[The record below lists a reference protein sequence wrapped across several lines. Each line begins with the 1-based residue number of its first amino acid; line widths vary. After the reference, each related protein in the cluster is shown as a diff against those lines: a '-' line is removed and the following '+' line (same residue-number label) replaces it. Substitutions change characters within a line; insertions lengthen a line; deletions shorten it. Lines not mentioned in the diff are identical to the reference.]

1 MAAAKTRPR
10 ARAGL
15 GRRGDTARAS
25 SRRTAARELGIA
37 SFETSSREY
46 ATPAKITKETVHDFC
61 SNTSSARGNERQPT
75 GGSQGYHQT
84 HVWCP
89 FPLSHINHKSCAF
102 AKHHPGKKHLVL
114 VSSTLSTSLDYRYFG
129 YHPKEQEGAVRPI
142 RTGLCKDNMTV
153 LYAAPSWR
161 HSARAEVRLSLKLSR
176 EYR

>member
-1 MAAAKTRPR
+1 MR
-10 ARAGL
+10 
-15 GRRGDTARAS
+15 
-25 SRRTAARELGIA
+25 RELGIA

-114 VSSTLSTSLDYRYFG
+114 VSSTLSTSLNYRYFG
-129 YHPKEQEGAVRPI
+129 YHPMEQETNHG
-142 RTGLCKDNMTV
+142 
-153 LYAAPSWR
+153 
-161 HSARAEVRLSLKLSR
+161 
-176 EYR
+176 